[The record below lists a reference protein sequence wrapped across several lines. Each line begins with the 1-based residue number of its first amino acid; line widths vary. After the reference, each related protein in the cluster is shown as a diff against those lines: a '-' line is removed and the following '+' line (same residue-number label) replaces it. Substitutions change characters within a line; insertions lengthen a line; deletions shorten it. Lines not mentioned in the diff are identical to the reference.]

1 MLVVIL
7 AILVYGSF
15 FPSPRF
21 GWETARWDAAQPMSA
36 CRRTGEADV
45 AGRSVLRSL
54 LRSGLPRTEMTG
66 AKPLTKYWKRGR
78 C

>member
-7 AILVYGSF
+7 AMLVYGSL
-15 FPSPRF
+15 SPAAR

-36 CRRTGEADV
+36 CRRTGEVDV
-45 AGRSVLRSL
+45 AGSSVFSSL

-66 AKPLTKYWKRGR
+66 AKPLIKYYPGH
-78 C
+78 